1 MLKTI
6 PRVAIPI
13 GSKEIA
19 AVMSGLVAGED
30 ESGEEVTKFENEL
43 GAYLGVQNIF
53 ACNSGRTALHVAL
66 QALELKPGEE
76 VVVPAYT
83 CAIVF
88 EVVLRLGLKPR
99 FVDVN
104 PETCNIDSQ
113 LISKCITSKTR
124 AIIPIH
130 LFGRPCEMDPIME
143 TAEKHGLYVI
153 EDVAQALGAEYEKT
167 QAGTFGDLAI
177 FSFGIGKS
185 MTSGEGGAVA
195 VKNKEL
201 IDRIAPAQ
209 TQLSKAS
216 FSWRLRVSKKILAMK
231 VFSNTFLFSLIR
243 NQLEE
248 SLNENEQDVLEN
260 CLSLNNRRSEF
271 ALNSTITLAKM
282 PSLSA
287 KIARQQLKKL
297 DTFNEKR
304 MMFAANL
311 TEHLNGLSDCVELP
325 ETNSNVKNTFTRYPV
340 KLLKGS
346 REGLMKRLARQG
358 IDTGKPYDYLA
369 DFFESLHLN
378 MPNTLML
385 AERMVTVPNHVLL
398 KASDVIR
405 IADIVKRE
413 LNANVSPSLTV

>member
-19 AVMSGLVAGED
+19 AVMTRLVAGED
-30 ESGEEVTKFENEL
+30 ESGEDVTKFESEL

-88 EVVLRLGLKPR
+88 EVILRLGLKPK

-104 PETCNIDSQ
+104 PETYNIYPQ
-113 LISKCITSKTR
+113 LIPKCITSKTR

-130 LFGRPCEMDPIME
+130 LFGRPCEMNLIME

-153 EDVAQALGAEYEKT
+153 EDVAQALGAEYERRKV
-167 QAGTFGDLAI
+167 GTFGDLAI
-177 FSFGIGKS
+177 FSFGIGKG

-201 IDRIAPAQ
+201 IERIAPAQ
-209 TQLSKAS
+209 IRLSKAS
-216 FSWRLRVSKKILAMK
+216 LAWRFRVSKKILAMK
-231 VFSNTFLFSLIR
+231 VFSNFLLFSFIR
-243 NQLEE
+243 NYLEE

-260 CLSLNNRRSEF
+260 CLSLNDHRNEF

-287 KIARQQLKKL
+287 KIAREQLKKL

-304 MMFAANL
+304 MMFAATLNEL
-311 TEHLNGLSDCVELP
+311 LNGLHDYVELP
-325 ETNSNVKNTFTRYPV
+325 ETSSSIKNTFTRYPV

-346 REGLMKRLARQG
+346 REKLMKRLVRQG
-358 IDTGKPYDYLA
+358 IDTGRPYHYLA
-369 DFFESLHLN
+369 NFFESLHLN

-385 AERMVTVPNHVLL
+385 AERTVTIPNHVLL
-398 KASDVIR
+398 KASDIFK
-405 IADIVKRE
+405 IADVVKRE
-413 LNANVSPSLTV
+413 LKANVYSE

>member
-6 PRVAIPI
+6 PRVAIQI
-13 GSKEIA
+13 GRKEIA
-19 AVMSGLVAGED
+19 AVMSGLTAGED
-30 ESGEEVTKFENEL
+30 ESGEDVTKFENEL
-43 GAYLGVQNIF
+43 GAYIGVKNIF

-76 VVVPAYT
+76 VVIPAYS

-88 EVVLRLGLKPR
+88 EVILRLGLKPI

-104 PETCNIDSQ
+104 PETYNIDPQ

-124 AIIPIH
+124 ALIPIH
-130 LFGRPCEMDPIME
+130 LFGRPCEMDLIME

-167 QAGTFGDLAI
+167 KAGTFGGLAI

-201 IDRIAPAQ
+201 IEGIARAQ
-209 TQLSKAS
+209 AQLREANLAWK
-216 FSWRLRVSKKILAMK
+216 LRVSKKILAMK
-231 VFSNTFLFSLIR
+231 VFSNFLVFSFIR
-243 NQLEE
+243 NYLEE

-260 CLSLNNRRSEF
+260 CLSLKQHGNEF

-287 KIARQQLKKL
+287 KIAREQLKKL

-304 MMFAANL
+304 IMFAATL
-311 TEHLNGLSDCVELP
+311 TKLLNGLHDYVELP
-325 ETNSNVKNTFTRYPV
+325 ETSSNIQNTFTRYPV

-346 REGLMKRLARQG
+346 REKLMKRLARQG
-358 IDTGKPYDYLA
+358 IDTGRPYHYLA
-369 DFFESLHLN
+369 NFFESLNLN

-385 AERMVTVPNHVLL
+385 AECTVTIPNHVLL
-398 KASDVIR
+398 KAPDIFK
-405 IADIVKRE
+405 IADVVRRE
-413 LNANVSPSLTV
+413 LKANVYS